1 MKETFLLT
9 LKELYYLYDV
19 PGGSRRGGHCHME
32 QQEFLIAL
40 SGSFDVVLKMESL
53 K

>member
-1 MKETFLLT
+1 M
-9 LKELYYLYDV
+9 YLYDV
-19 PGGSRRGGHCHME
+19 PGGSKGGHCHME

-53 K
+53 KVMTLTNLILDC